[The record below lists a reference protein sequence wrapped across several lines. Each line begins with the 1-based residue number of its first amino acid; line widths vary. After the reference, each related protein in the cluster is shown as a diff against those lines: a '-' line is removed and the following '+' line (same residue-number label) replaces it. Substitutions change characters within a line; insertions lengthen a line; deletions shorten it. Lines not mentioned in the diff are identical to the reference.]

1 MKSFLLVFLGG
12 GLGSGLRYLVTIT
25 MNQYSKV
32 LPFGTFTVNMLG
44 CLLIGLILGY
54 AQRENTL
61 TSNQTLLL
69 ATGFCGGFT
78 TFSAFANENL
88 EQVLVW
94 ATNTSSVLSDYKLI
108 NEDNYSLCGFHSV
121 TSRENPEKR
130 TKMVYASLRNGKI
143 AVYHCHEIIP

>member
-12 GLGSGLRYLVTIT
+12 GLGSGLRYVVTIA

-32 LPFGTFTVNMLG
+32 LPFGTFTVNILG

-54 AQRENTL
+54 VQKENTL

-88 EQVLVW
+88 ELIK
-94 ATNTSSVLSDYKLI
+94 NGEIFNLSLYTI
-108 NEDNYSLCGFHSV
+108 GSIIIGI
-121 TSRENPEKR
+121 
-130 TKMVYASLRNGKI
+130 I
-143 AVYHCHEIIP
+143 AVFTGYYVISNR

>member
-12 GLGSGLRYLVTIT
+12 GLGSALRYLVASA

-32 LPFGTFTVNMLG
+32 LPFGTFTVNIIG
-44 CLLIGLILGY
+44 CLLIGMILGY

-88 EQVLVW
+88 ELIKNGEIFNFSIYTITSILVGILAVLIGFYL
-94 ATNTSSVLSDYKLI
+94 TN
-108 NEDNYSLCGFHSV
+108 
-121 TSRENPEKR
+121 R
-130 TKMVYASLRNGKI
+130 
-143 AVYHCHEIIP
+143 

>member
-12 GLGSGLRYLVTIT
+12 GLGSGLRYLVTMA

-32 LPFGTFTVNMLG
+32 LPFGTFTVNILG
-44 CLLIGLILGY
+44 CLLIGLVLGY
-54 AQRENTL
+54 AQKENTL

-88 EQVLVW
+88 ELIKNGEIFNFSVY
-94 ATNTSSVLSDYKLI
+94 TISSVLI
-108 NEDNYSLCGFHSV
+108 GITAVFIGFYL
-121 TSRENPEKR
+121 TNR
-130 TKMVYASLRNGKI
+130 
-143 AVYHCHEIIP
+143 

>member
-12 GLGSGLRYLVTIT
+12 GFGSGLRYLVTIA

-32 LPFGTFTVNMLG
+32 FPFGTFTVNILG
-44 CLLIGLILGY
+44 CLLIGLVLGY
-54 AQRENTL
+54 AQKENTL

-88 EQVLVW
+88 ELIKNGEIFNLSVYIVG
-94 ATNTSSVLSDYKLI
+94 SVLIGITAFLI
-108 NEDNYSLCGFHSV
+108 GFYL
-121 TSRENPEKR
+121 TNR
-130 TKMVYASLRNGKI
+130 
-143 AVYHCHEIIP
+143 

>member
-12 GLGSGLRYLVTIT
+12 GLGSSLRYLVTIA

-32 LPFGTFTVNMLG
+32 LPFGTFTVNILG

-54 AQRENTL
+54 AQKENTL

-88 EQVLVW
+88 ELIK
-94 ATNTSSVLSDYKLI
+94 NGEIFNFSVYTIGSILI
-108 NEDNYSLCGFHSV
+108 GILAVFIGFYLA
-121 TSRENPEKR
+121 NK
-130 TKMVYASLRNGKI
+130 
-143 AVYHCHEIIP
+143 

>member
-12 GLGSGLRYLVTIT
+12 GLGSSLRYLVSIT

-54 AQRENTL
+54 AQKENTL

-88 EQVLVW
+88 ELIKNGELFNFSVY
-94 ATNTSSVLSDYKLI
+94 TIGSVLIGILAVFI
-108 NEDNYSLCGFHSV
+108 GFYL
-121 TSRENPEKR
+121 TNR
-130 TKMVYASLRNGKI
+130 
-143 AVYHCHEIIP
+143 

>member
-12 GLGSGLRYLVTIT
+12 GLGSALRYLVASA

-32 LPFGTFTVNMLG
+32 LPFGTFTVNILG
-44 CLLIGLILGY
+44 CLLIGMILGY

-61 TSNQTLLL
+61 TSNQTILL

-88 EQVLVW
+88 ELIKNGEIFNFSFY
-94 ATNTSSVLSDYKLI
+94 TIGSVLIGILAI
-108 NEDNYSLCGFHSV
+108 FIGFYL
-121 TSRENPEKR
+121 TNK
-130 TKMVYASLRNGKI
+130 
-143 AVYHCHEIIP
+143 

>member
-1 MKSFLLVFLGG
+1 MKSFILVFLGG
-12 GLGSGLRYLVTIT
+12 GLGSGLRYLVAIA

-44 CLLIGLILGY
+44 CLLIGLVLGY
-54 AQRENTL
+54 AQKENTL

-88 EQVLVW
+88 E
-94 ATNTSSVLSDYKLI
+94 LI
-108 NEDNYSLCGFHSV
+108 
-121 TSRENPEKR
+121 
-130 TKMVYASLRNGKI
+130 RNGELFNFSIYAIGSLFLGIVSILIGYLLVNKL
-143 AVYHCHEIIP
+143 

>member
-1 MKSFLLVFLGG
+1 MKSFILVFLGG
-12 GLGSGLRYLVTIT
+12 GLGSGLRYLVAIA

-32 LPFGTFTVNMLG
+32 LPFGTFTVNIIG
-44 CLLIGLILGY
+44 CLLIGMILGY

-88 EQVLVW
+88 ELIKNGEIFNFSVYTIGSILVGVLAVFIGFYL
-94 ATNTSSVLSDYKLI
+94 TN
-108 NEDNYSLCGFHSV
+108 
-121 TSRENPEKR
+121 R
-130 TKMVYASLRNGKI
+130 
-143 AVYHCHEIIP
+143 

>member
-12 GLGSGLRYLVTIT
+12 GLGSSLRYLVTIA

-32 LPFGTFTVNMLG
+32 LPFGTFTVNILG

-54 AQRENTL
+54 AQNENTL

-88 EQVLVW
+88 ELIKNGEILNLSVYTIGSILVGVLAVFIGFYL
-94 ATNTSSVLSDYKLI
+94 TN
-108 NEDNYSLCGFHSV
+108 
-121 TSRENPEKR
+121 R
-130 TKMVYASLRNGKI
+130 
-143 AVYHCHEIIP
+143 

>member
-12 GLGSGLRYLVTIT
+12 GLGSSLRYLVTIA

-32 LPFGTFTVNMLG
+32 LPFGTFTVNILG

-54 AQRENTL
+54 AQKENTL
-61 TSNQTLLL
+61 NSNQILLL

-88 EQVLVW
+88 ELIKNGEIFNFSVYTIGSILVGVLAVFIGFYL
-94 ATNTSSVLSDYKLI
+94 TN
-108 NEDNYSLCGFHSV
+108 
-121 TSRENPEKR
+121 R
-130 TKMVYASLRNGKI
+130 
-143 AVYHCHEIIP
+143 

>member
-1 MKSFLLVFLGG
+1 MKSFLFVFLGG

-54 AQRENTL
+54 AQKENTL

-88 EQVLVW
+88 ELIKNGELFNFSVYTIGSALIGILAVFIGFYL
-94 ATNTSSVLSDYKLI
+94 TNRYL
-108 NEDNYSLCGFHSV
+108 
-121 TSRENPEKR
+121 
-130 TKMVYASLRNGKI
+130 
-143 AVYHCHEIIP
+143 

>member
-32 LPFGTFTVNMLG
+32 LPFGTFTVNILG

-54 AQRENTL
+54 AQKENTL

-88 EQVLVW
+88 ELIKNGEIFNFSVYTIGSILVGVLAVFIGFYL
-94 ATNTSSVLSDYKLI
+94 TN
-108 NEDNYSLCGFHSV
+108 
-121 TSRENPEKR
+121 R
-130 TKMVYASLRNGKI
+130 
-143 AVYHCHEIIP
+143 

>member
-12 GLGSGLRYLVTIT
+12 GLGSGLRYLVSIA

-32 LPFGTFTVNMLG
+32 LPFGTFTVNILG

-54 AQRENTL
+54 TQKENTL

-88 EQVLVW
+88 ELIKNGEILNFSVYTIGSILVGVLAVFIGFYL
-94 ATNTSSVLSDYKLI
+94 TN
-108 NEDNYSLCGFHSV
+108 
-121 TSRENPEKR
+121 R
-130 TKMVYASLRNGKI
+130 
-143 AVYHCHEIIP
+143 

>member
-12 GLGSGLRYLVTIT
+12 GLGSGIRYLVTIT

-32 LPFGTFTVNMLG
+32 LPFGTFTVNILG

-54 AQRENTL
+54 AQKENTL

-78 TFSAFANENL
+78 TFSAFTNENL
-88 EQVLVW
+88 ELIKNGELFNFSVY
-94 ATNTSSVLSDYKLI
+94 TIGSVLIGILAVFI
-108 NEDNYSLCGFHSV
+108 GFYL
-121 TSRENPEKR
+121 TNR
-130 TKMVYASLRNGKI
+130 
-143 AVYHCHEIIP
+143 

>member
-12 GLGSGLRYLVTIT
+12 GLGSGLRYLVSIA

-54 AQRENTL
+54 TQKENTL

-88 EQVLVW
+88 ELIKNAEIFNFSVY
-94 ATNTSSVLSDYKLI
+94 TIGSVLIGIL
-108 NEDNYSLCGFHSV
+108 
-121 TSRENPEKR
+121 
-130 TKMVYASLRNGKI
+130 
-143 AVYHCHEIIP
+143 AVFTGYYVISNR

>member
-54 AQRENTL
+54 AQKENTL

-88 EQVLVW
+88 ELIKNGELINFSFYTVG
-94 ATNTSSVLSDYKLI
+94 SVLIGILAVFI
-108 NEDNYSLCGFHSV
+108 GFYL
-121 TSRENPEKR
+121 TNR
-130 TKMVYASLRNGKI
+130 
-143 AVYHCHEIIP
+143 

>member
-12 GLGSGLRYLVTIT
+12 GLGSALRYLVASA

-32 LPFGTFTVNMLG
+32 LPFGTFTVNILG
-44 CLLIGLILGY
+44 CLLIGIILGY

-88 EQVLVW
+88 ELIKNGEIFNLSVYTIGSILVGVLAVFIGFSL
-94 ATNTSSVLSDYKLI
+94 TN
-108 NEDNYSLCGFHSV
+108 
-121 TSRENPEKR
+121 R
-130 TKMVYASLRNGKI
+130 
-143 AVYHCHEIIP
+143 

>member
-12 GLGSGLRYLVTIT
+12 GLGSSLRYLVSSAI
-25 MNQYSKV
+25 NQYSKV

-54 AQRENTL
+54 AQKENTL

-88 EQVLVW
+88 ELIKNGELFNFSVY
-94 ATNTSSVLSDYKLI
+94 TIGSVLFGILAVFI
-108 NEDNYSLCGFHSV
+108 GF
-121 TSRENPEKR
+121 
-130 TKMVYASLRNGKI
+130 Y
-143 AVYHCHEIIP
+143 IISNK

>member
-12 GLGSGLRYLVTIT
+12 GLGSGIRYLVTIT

-44 CLLIGLILGY
+44 CLLIGLVLGY
-54 AQRENTL
+54 AQKENTL

-78 TFSAFANENL
+78 TFSAFASENL
-88 EQVLVW
+88 E
-94 ATNTSSVLSDYKLI
+94 LI
-108 NEDNYSLCGFHSV
+108 
-121 TSRENPEKR
+121 
-130 TKMVYASLRNGKI
+130 RNGELFNFSIYAIGSVVAGMVLILIGYLLVNKL
-143 AVYHCHEIIP
+143 

>member
-12 GLGSGLRYLVTIT
+12 GLGSCLRYLVTIT

-78 TFSAFANENL
+78 TFSAFAKENL
-88 EQVLVW
+88 EIIKNGELFNFSVY
-94 ATNTSSVLSDYKLI
+94 TIGSVLIGILAVFI
-108 NEDNYSLCGFHSV
+108 GFYL
-121 TSRENPEKR
+121 TNR
-130 TKMVYASLRNGKI
+130 
-143 AVYHCHEIIP
+143 

>member
-12 GLGSGLRYLVTIT
+12 GLGSGLRYLVTVT

-32 LPFGTFTVNMLG
+32 LPFATFTVNILG

-54 AQRENTL
+54 AQKENTL

-88 EQVLVW
+88 ELIKNGEILNLSVYII
-94 ATNTSSVLSDYKLI
+94 ASVLIGILAVFIGYYLI
-108 NEDNYSLCGFHSV
+108 GN
-121 TSRENPEKR
+121 K
-130 TKMVYASLRNGKI
+130 
-143 AVYHCHEIIP
+143 

>member
-25 MNQYSKV
+25 MNQYSKF

-54 AQRENTL
+54 AQKENTL

-88 EQVLVW
+88 ELIKNGELFNFSVY
-94 ATNTSSVLSDYKLI
+94 TIGSVLIGILAVFI
-108 NEDNYSLCGFHSV
+108 GFYL
-121 TSRENPEKR
+121 TNR
-130 TKMVYASLRNGKI
+130 
-143 AVYHCHEIIP
+143 

>member
-12 GLGSGLRYLVTIT
+12 GLGSGLRYLVSIA

-32 LPFGTFTVNMLG
+32 LPFGTFTVNILG

-54 AQRENTL
+54 TQKENTL

-88 EQVLVW
+88 E
-94 ATNTSSVLSDYKLI
+94 LI
-108 NEDNYSLCGFHSV
+108 
-121 TSRENPEKR
+121 
-130 TKMVYASLRNGKI
+130 RNGELFNFSIYAIGSVSIGIVLILIGYLLVNKL
-143 AVYHCHEIIP
+143 